1 MQACMYMKHRLYT
14 LFKWLFIVKFVY
26 YWRCTIHLLGR
37 KRKRVSQLGVEF
49 VSSFKTDILS

>member
-1 MQACMYMKHRLYT
+1 MYMKHRLYT

-49 VSSFKTDILS
+49 VSSFKRDILS